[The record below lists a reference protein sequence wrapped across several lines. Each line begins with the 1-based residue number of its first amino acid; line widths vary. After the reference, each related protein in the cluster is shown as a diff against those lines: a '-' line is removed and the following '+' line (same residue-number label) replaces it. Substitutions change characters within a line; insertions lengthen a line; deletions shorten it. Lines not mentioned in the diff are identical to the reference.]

1 MRLQRSGARPGW
13 GIVLAAV
20 LAAGCST
27 TTGNRFTL
35 FPEGHPLI
43 DQARAMR
50 AAAPEPLP
58 LPRELDKHVLP
69 PYTLEPG
76 DVLLVQPADL
86 DSPIRLPGDQPILT
100 DGTINLGRYGQLI
113 VAGKTVPQVEA
124 DSRAQIQAY
133 LAALPRQPGRPG
145 DARDSGAE
153 PRMPEPADVGPI
165 TVRVVNRVSKVY
177 YVLGEVN
184 APGALV
190 LNGRETVLDGILA
203 AGGLTDRASRR
214 DIILTRPSQP
224 DGCRVVLPVCYS
236 EIVQLGDTSTNYQLA
251 PGDRIYVP
259 SRSWWEEV
267 FHKKPECA
275 PCGRPQVP
283 CTAVHG
289 SCRGEVGAPAPSH
302 FSGTPVNL
310 GGGEPALE
318 ATPVPAESLPLPRPA
333 TEAGPPPGSVQVPA
347 RPGSPSLW
355 QRVVAVF
362 N

>member
-1 MRLQRSGARPGW
+1 MRRRTTAARLGW
-13 GIVLAAV
+13 AIVLAAA
-20 LAAGCST
+20 LAAGCTT

-43 DQARAMR
+43 DEAKAMR

-69 PYTLEPG
+69 LYTVEPG

-86 DSPIRLPGDQPILT
+86 DSPIRLPGDQTVLT
-100 DGTINLGRYGQLI
+100 DGTISLGRYGPLV
-113 VAGKTVPQVEA
+113 VAGNTVSWIETA
-124 DSRAQIQAY
+124 IRAQIQGY
-133 LAALPRQPGRPG
+133 LATVPRPPTRPG
-145 DARDSGAE
+145 EGREPGTE
-153 PRMPEPADVGPI
+153 PRLPAPGDVGPI
-165 TVRVVNRVSKVY
+165 TVRVVTRLSKVY

-203 AGGLTDRASRR
+203 AGGLTDRASRSNV
-214 DIILTRPSQP
+214 ILSRPTQP
-224 DGCRVVLPVCYS
+224 GGCRVVLPVCYS

-251 PGDRIYVP
+251 PGDRIYAP
-259 SRSWWEEV
+259 SRGFWEEI
-267 FHKKPECA
+267 FHNQPECA

-289 SCRGEVGAPAPSH
+289 SCGGEVGAPAPSH
-302 FSGTPVNL
+302 FSGAAPAGAGPTLELTP
-310 GGGEPALE
+310 A
-318 ATPVPAESLPLPRPA
+318 PAETLPLPQPTTDPA
-333 TEAGPPPGSVQVPA
+333 LPPGSVRVPA
-347 RPGSPSLW
+347 RPASPSVW

-362 N
+362 NG